1 MSCPFDITY
10 HPTTGGVEELTLKG
24 ESTNLQFTRKG
35 FGVPVGMNYLD
46 KQENVDGV
54 LTLSYLYFNDLELSV
69 TRTPSEI
76 GLTERYTFKNKSKDT
91 IKLNKEEYGIQMS
104 FTDGWDIYEVA
115 LKRRLYVRVFH
126 GSKTCIYTTR
136 TSEDRGIGLV
146 ITDGEIG
153 GFIKDRY
160 SKYSDTIYTFYP
172 KEIELAPEEEYSIE
186 WIIFPHNGV
195 ADFRTFVEKYIPIAH
210 FSTLTPKVGE
220 FVEVNSSTF
229 LINGKEVDRGFN
241 IEEGVEV
248 SVIDEKGTFSFFAR
262 PFNYLDGMRST
273 FKKGLLK
280 YKNPFD
286 YLAKVRDILEERG
299 SDGLNDAKNILLSY
313 YKGVGKKRYD
323 LFIPIEVIK
332 SSTDLQ
338 EIVHKK
344 CKQILEGNKGLFTPY
359 RILACYEYLLMERE
373 LGVDYSEKIEEY
385 RELIGYYL
393 NTPFG
398 KINYDEYNRLCL
410 IPID

>member
-24 ESTNLQFTRKG
+24 DTTNFQFTRKG
-35 FGVPVGMNYLD
+35 FGVPIGMNYLD
-46 KQENVDGV
+46 KQENVDGI
-54 LTLSYLYFNDLELSV
+54 LTLSYLYFNDLELLV

-76 GLTERYTFKNKSKDT
+76 GLTERYIFKNKSKDT

-115 LKRRLYVRVFH
+115 LKRRLYVKVFH
-126 GSKTCIYTTR
+126 GIKTCIYTTR
-136 TSEDRGIGLV
+136 TSESSGIGLV
-146 ITDGEIG
+146 VTEGEIG
-153 GFIKDRY
+153 GFIKDKY
-160 SKYSDTIYTFYP
+160 SKYSDTIYTLYP

-186 WIIFPHNGV
+186 WVIFPHNGV
-195 ADFRTFVEKYIPIAH
+195 ADFRTFIEKYMPVAQ
-210 FSTLTPKVGE
+210 FSALTPKVGE
-220 FVEVNSSTF
+220 FVEVNSNNF
-229 LINGKEVDRGFN
+229 LVNAKKGESGFN
-241 IEEGVEV
+241 AEEGVEV
-248 SVIDEKGTFSFFAR
+248 SVIGEKGTLSL
-262 PFNYLDGMRST
+262 FNLDRMRST
-273 FKKGLLK
+273 FKKGLFR

-286 YLAKVRDILEERG
+286 YLARVRDILKEKG
-299 SDGLNDAKNILLSY
+299 NDGLNDAKNILLSY

-332 SSTDLQ
+332 SSADLQ

-344 CKQILEGNKGLFTPY
+344 CKEILNGNKGLFTPY
-359 RILACYEYLLMERE
+359 RILACYEYLLMEKE

-385 RELIGYYL
+385 KELIGYYL
-393 NTPFG
+393 DTPFG
-398 KINYDEYNRLCL
+398 RINYDECNRQCI

>member
-1 MSCPFDITY
+1 MNMSCPFDITY

-24 ESTNLQFTRKG
+24 DSTNLQFTRKG
-35 FGVPVGMNYLD
+35 FGVPIGMNYLD

-69 TRTPSEI
+69 TRTPSDI

-126 GSKTCIYTTR
+126 GNKTCIYTTR
-136 TSEDRGIGLV
+136 TSADSGIGLLV
-146 ITDGEIG
+146 TEGEIG
-153 GFIKDRY
+153 GFIKDKY

-172 KEIELAPEEEYSIE
+172 KEMEIAPEEVYSIE
-186 WIIFPHNGV
+186 WVIFPHNGV
-195 ADFRTFVEKYIPIAH
+195 ADYRNFVEKYIPIAQ
-210 FSTLTPKVGE
+210 FSTSTPNVGE
-220 FVEVNSSTF
+220 FIELNSNNF
-229 LINGKEVDRGFN
+229 LISGREGERGFTM
-241 IEEGVEV
+241 EDGVDV
-248 SVIDEKGTFSFFAR
+248 SVVEEKGTLTFFAR
-262 PFNYLDGMRST
+262 PFNLDRMRST
-273 FKKGLLK
+273 FKKGLFR

-286 YLAKVRDILEERG
+286 YLARVRDILEEKG
-299 SDGLNDAKNILLSY
+299 NDGLNDAKNILLSY
-313 YKGVGKKRYD
+313 YKGVGKNRYD

-332 SSTDLQ
+332 RSAELQ

-344 CKQILEGNKGLFTPY
+344 CKEILNGNRGLFTPY
-359 RILACYEYLLMERE
+359 KILACYEYLLMEKE

-385 RELIGYYL
+385 KELIGYYL

-398 KINYDEYNRLCL
+398 KINYD
-410 IPID
+410 